1 MAMTKAEI
9 AQKVAETTGIT
20 QRDALLSVETFL
32 ESIKK
37 ALSKGDKVSIVGF
50 GTFRLKTKKAR
61 IGRNP
66 RSGQTIQIAA
76 KKVPFFKAG
85 KELREIVNR

>member
-9 AQKVAETTGIT
+9 AQKVAEITGIT

>member
-9 AQKVAETTGIT
+9 AQKVAESTGIT
-20 QRDALLSVETFL
+20 QRDALTSVETFL

-37 ALSKGDKVSIVGF
+37 ALAKGEKVSIVGF
-50 GTFRLKTKKAR
+50 GTFRLKTKNSR

-76 KKVPFFKAG
+76 KKVPYFKAG
-85 KELREIVNR
+85 KELRELVNR

>member
-66 RSGQTIQIAA
+66 RSGQTIQIAS
-76 KKVPFFKAG
+76 KRVPFFKAG

>member
-1 MAMTKAEI
+1 MAITKAEI
-9 AQKVAETTGIT
+9 AQKVAEATGIT
-20 QRDALLSVETFL
+20 QRDALISVETFL

-50 GTFRLKTKKAR
+50 GTFRLKEKKAR

-66 RSGQTIQIAA
+66 RSGQSIQIAA
-76 KKVPFFKAG
+76 KKVPYFKPG
-85 KELREIVNR
+85 KELRELVNR

>member
-66 RSGQTIQIAA
+66 RSGQTIQIAS

>member
-9 AQKVAETTGIT
+9 AQKVADTTGIT

-37 ALSKGDKVSIVGF
+37 ALSKGEKVSIVGF

-85 KELREIVNR
+85 KELRELVNR

>member
-1 MAMTKAEI
+1 MAITKAEI
-9 AQKVAETTGIT
+9 AQKVAESTGIT
-20 QRDALLSVETFL
+20 QRDALTSVETFL

-50 GTFRLKTKKAR
+50 GTFRLKDKKAR

-76 KKVPFFKAG
+76 KKVPYFKPG
-85 KELREIVNR
+85 KELKELVNR